1 VIGPRLRKVS
11 PSPPPPSRGSKR
23 SSAGDNKRASNSVKR
38 VASGDRRTPTG
49 RRTRR
54 FGSYRRLVDVGDMA
68 LGLGLAATRPARE
81 LTSQAVHT
89 AERVSAAF
97 GQAFIDSLPEEQ
109 RDALY
114 DQADD
119 LTHAG
124 RQARID
130 TVDALVSIVVA
141 EVLSSDLVRSAMV
154 SATSQALDEVVD
166 AAMPTVVD
174 QLRSEI
180 ATVRLD
186 EMVRA
191 SVDRVVPEVIERDLS
206 NAIAAAVGIPGR
218 TARGLARLPSSV
230 LRASLVDEGYDE

>member
-1 VIGPRLRKVS
+1 MS
-11 PSPPPPSRGSKR
+11 PSTPPQSSGSKR
-23 SSAGDNKRASNSVKR
+23 SSAVDKKRGSNSVKR
-38 VASGDRRTPTG
+38 APASDRRTPTG

-54 FGSYRRLVDVGDMA
+54 FGSYRRLVDAGDMA

-81 LTSQAVHT
+81 FTSQAVRT
-89 AERVSAAF
+89 AERVTSAF
-97 GQAFIDSLPEEQ
+97 GHAFVDSLPDEQ
-109 RDALY
+109 REAMY
-114 DQADD
+114 EQADD
-119 LTHAG
+119 LTNAG

-130 TVDALVSIVVA
+130 TVDALVSVVVA

-166 AAMPTVVD
+166 AAMPKVVD
-174 QLRSEI
+174 QLRTEI

-206 NAIAAAVGIPGR
+206 NAIVAAVGIPGR

-230 LRASLVDEGYDE
+230 LRANVVEDGYDE

>member
-1 VIGPRLRKVS
+1 MS
-11 PSPPPPSRGSKR
+11 PSPPPPSGSKR
-23 SSAGDNKRASNSVKR
+23 KSSGDKKHGSNSVKR
-38 VASGDRRTPTG
+38 ASTGDRRTPSG

-54 FGSYRRLVDVGDMA
+54 FGSYRRLVDAGDMA

-81 LTSQAVHT
+81 ITSQAFRT

-97 GQAFIDSLPEEQ
+97 GHAFIDSLPDEQ
-109 RDALY
+109 RDSLY

-119 LTHAG
+119 LAHAG

-174 QLRSEI
+174 QLRAEI
-180 ATVRLD
+180 ATVRLE

-191 SVDRVVPEVIERDLS
+191 SVDRVVPEVVETELTS
-206 NAIAAAVGIPGR
+206 AIAAAVGIPGR
-218 TARGLARLPSSV
+218 TARGLARLPGSV
-230 LRASLVDEGYDE
+230 LRANVVDEGYDE